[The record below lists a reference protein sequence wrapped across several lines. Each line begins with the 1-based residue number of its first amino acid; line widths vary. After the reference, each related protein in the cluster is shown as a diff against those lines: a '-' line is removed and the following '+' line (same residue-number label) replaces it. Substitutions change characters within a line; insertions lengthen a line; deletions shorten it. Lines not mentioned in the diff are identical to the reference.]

1 MRLEDQD
8 VTVDAE
14 DGKVIEDESKSGSEC
29 EADDEHLRQ
38 RCKVSNRHKILFL
51 EKLHMLLLNNRKQ
64 KSGNLWLRYRHCKH
78 S

>member
-14 DGKVIEDESKSGSEC
+14 DDKVIEDESKSGSEC
-29 EADDEHLRQ
+29 EAYDEHLRQ
-38 RCKVSNRHKILFL
+38 RCKVSNRHKILSLF
-51 EKLHMLLLNNRKQ
+51 HMLLLNNRKQ